1 MWETIARTSDIAG
14 IITFIVF
21 VSTVLIVLSRALRYK
36 RRIKKSL
43 ERGKGLRVAL
53 AVSLKH
59 SENIR
64 GHVETYLKEK
74 GMELVPAG
82 FKQGMEISEIDVDGV
97 SLHTID
103 KLRKTFLAKKRELTE
118 KGVREVH
125 LFYEGPV
132 ASAFFL
138 ADVLNNWV
146 PVYIYHFHRDGG
158 YECWGLLTESLE
170 RMATEELIR
179 EVTKDA

>member
-21 VSTVLIVLSRALRYK
+21 VATVLIVLSRALRYK
-36 RRIKKSL
+36 RRIKKAI
-43 ERGKGLRVAL
+43 ERGKGLCVAL
-53 AVSLKH
+53 VVSLKPG
-59 SENIR
+59 ENIR

-74 GMELVPAG
+74 GMT
-82 FKQGMEISEIDVDGV
+82 MEISEIDKKGV
-97 SLHTID
+97 SIHTISEM
-103 KLRKTFLAKKRELTE
+103 RKDFIRKKRELTE
-118 KGVREVH
+118 RGVKEVH

-138 ADVLNNWV
+138 ADCLNNWV

-170 RMATEELIR
+170 RIATEELIR